1 MFGQKMVTK
10 WRAFHPAGEL
20 ATAHRTPKCYCP
32 SGPLRL
38 QCWASPGSAPSPRH
52 PGCPCRKPA
61 TWELQVPVCLG
72 FFRFR
77 RSVRN
82 SRHPQPLGTVR
93 RGSRQPPAPH
103 FPVRKPRVV
112 YRGFCFDGA
121 TQPAHSRQHRQAAP
135 AGQTLS
141 RPTAPLAVGRILWV
155 ICGHI
160 TYKQVGLDGSGGITI
175 RRPFSWVR

>member
-1 MFGQKMVTK
+1 MARIPPGRRACDGSPHTK
-10 WRAFHPAGEL
+10 VLLSLRPPYPYACNAGLHRAAPHP
-20 ATAHRTPKCYCP
+20 
-32 SGPLRL
+32 
-38 QCWASPGSAPSPRH
+38 PRH
-52 PGCPCRKPA
+52 PSCPCRKPA
-61 TWELQVPVCLG
+61 TWEPQVPVCLG

-112 YRGFCFDGA
+112 YRSFCFDGA